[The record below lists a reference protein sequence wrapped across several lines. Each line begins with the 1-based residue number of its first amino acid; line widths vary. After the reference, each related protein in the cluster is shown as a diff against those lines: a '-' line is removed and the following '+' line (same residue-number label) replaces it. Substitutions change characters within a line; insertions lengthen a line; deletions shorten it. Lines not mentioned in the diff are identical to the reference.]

1 MKQHIN
7 SQDGSMD
14 KVFETYEVKF
24 KAIADKKRL
33 QIMTI
38 LSQENEI
45 CVGDLAELLDL
56 TQSKLSYHLKIL
68 LDANIIKKD
77 TKGTWC
83 YYQLNLEELNHLL
96 SHELYSLFQPTS

>member
-1 MKQHIN
+1 MKQHIH
-7 SQDGSMD
+7 SQDDSMD
-14 KVFETYEVKF
+14 NLFETYEVKF

-33 QIMTI
+33 QIMNI
-38 LSQENEI
+38 LSQKNEI

-77 TKGTWC
+77 SKGTWC

-96 SHELYSLFQPTS
+96 SHELCNLFHPTS